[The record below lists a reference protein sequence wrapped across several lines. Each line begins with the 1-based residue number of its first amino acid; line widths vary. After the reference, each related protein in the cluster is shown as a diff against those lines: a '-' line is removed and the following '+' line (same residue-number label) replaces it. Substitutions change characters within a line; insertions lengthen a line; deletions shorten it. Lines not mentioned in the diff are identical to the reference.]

1 MLKLKNQFKD
11 KKGEKKFKMGTVVS
25 RSPNSVVT
33 EQFRAIR
40 TNIQFSM
47 VDSSIKTLIVTSARA
62 GAGKSTI
69 AANLSLVLASKNKKV
84 LLVDADL
91 RKPTIHSIFGYMNNY
106 GLTTVITENQDS
118 LSDHIRCDHASGL
131 YVLTSG
137 AIPHNPAELLASNRM
152 KNIIEQMKKEFD
164 LVVFDMPPVLPV
176 TDACILSSE
185 VDGVVFVIPHGE
197 VTLEDA
203 AKSKTALE
211 KVNANIIGAVL
222 NRTKANS
229 SDELYYYVE

>member
-1 MLKLKNQFKD
+1 MLKLKHHYKER
-11 KKGEKKFKMGTVVS
+11 KGAEKLKMGTIVTQ
-25 RSPNSVVT
+25 SPNSVVT
-33 EQFRAIR
+33 EQLRAIR

-69 AANLSLVLASKNKKV
+69 AANLSSVLASKNKKV

-91 RKPTIHSIFGYMNNY
+91 RKPTIHRIFGYMNNY
-106 GLTTVITENQDS
+106 GLTTLITEDQDS
-118 LSDHIRCDHASGL
+118 LSDHIHCDHASGL

-152 KNIIEQMKKEFD
+152 KNIIEEMKEEFD
-164 LVVFDMPPVLPV
+164 LIVFDMPPVLPV

-185 VDGVVFVIPHGE
+185 VDGVVFIIPHGE
-197 VTLEDA
+197 VTIEDA
-203 AKSKTALE
+203 SKSKTALE
-211 KVNANIIGAVL
+211 KVNANIIGAIL
-222 NRTKANS
+222 NRTKAKS
-229 SDELYYYVE
+229 SDEVYYYED